1 MEVTSMKKLSLFSLM
16 FIGVVVFALT
26 IPGVVSAQAGETIS
40 MTVIDSD
47 TFITVQKTGGGDV
60 LSLYK
65 VRSDRIVLVDTVV
78 NTSNRSNSDTSFPK
92 RYLIRLD
99 VENR

>member
-1 MEVTSMKKLSLFSLM
+1 MKKIPLLSMVL
-16 FIGVVVFALT
+16 ITATIFALML
-26 IPGVVSAQAGETIS
+26 PGSVSAQVEGTIS
-40 MTVIDSD
+40 TTVIDEGVYV
-47 TFITVQKTGGGDV
+47 TVKESVTGEV
-60 LSLYK
+60 LSLY
-65 VRSDRIVLVDTVV
+65 RIEGDRIVPVDTVV